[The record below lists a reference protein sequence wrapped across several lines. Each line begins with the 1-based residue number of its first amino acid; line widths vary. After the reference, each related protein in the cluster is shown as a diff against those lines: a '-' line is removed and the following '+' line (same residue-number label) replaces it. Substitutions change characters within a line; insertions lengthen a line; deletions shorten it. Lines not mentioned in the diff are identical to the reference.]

1 MVRRPADAAREA
13 SYGII
18 SAVQPPSP
26 PSPPPLSSP
35 PPPPSPG
42 PSPPPYAPGEM
53 PPHPPPSPP
62 RMPGGIQVEFDFTL
76 ARGKYEDG
84 LQLSEVVLYGVDGQR
99 LAVIDAANPGGTQRS
114 LQNAGKAIDGNTDT
128 KWYDYG
134 FVANGYSKLLLT
146 LASYGQLGA
155 YEFTTA
161 NDVPKR
167 DPIGWTVSIVRPTG
181 ERVPLHVVSGD
192 RVDGVIVHV
201 PLERQ
206 AKTDRF
212 YVNAPPPPPAPP
224 TPPPP
229 PSPPPSPPYSPG
241 FRVLP
246 FPPPPPC
253 PLCVGTASFAQ
264 PLAGCDVFVDADGNR
279 APAGAAAEP
288 MTRTGADGS
297 FAFPEYGEEGGGPEG
312 PRVIMPH
319 AGCIDAH
326 TGLALPTSMESLGT
340 VAHISP
346 LTTMQVNLLRA
357 ANGRRSRRLQTVAM
371 RDVDAAARD
380 ARRARAAERLGPPVR
395 RAHRRRRRDR
405 RRGGGE
411 GDHADGDGGARLGA
425 PRSPL
430 GVWRGRPRVLGAA
443 EGARRRHDAGV
454 ARGGA
459 RLGGAPAR
467 RLHAVA
473 LPQDHGPPPR
483 GALLGRARGR
493 DLGRRP

>member
-1 MVRRPADAAREA
+1 MVRRPADAARGVVRHHLRRPAAEP
-13 SYGII
+13 
-18 SAVQPPSP
+18 AVAAAA
-26 PSPPPLSSP
+26 LVAAAAAE
-35 PPPPSPG
+35 PG
-42 PSPPPYAPGEM
+42 AVAAAVRAGRDAAAPAAVAAADAG
-53 PPHPPPSPP
+53 
-62 RMPGGIQVEFDFTL
+62 RIQVEFDFTL

-99 LAVIDAANPGGTQRS
+99 LAVVDAANPGGTQRS

-229 PSPPPSPPYSPG
+229 PSPPPSPPYAPG

-264 PLAGCDVFVDADGNR
+264 PLSGCDVFVDADGNR
-279 APAGAAAEP
+279 APA
-288 MTRTGADGS
+288 
-297 FAFPEYGEEGGGPEG
+297 
-312 PRVIMPH
+312 
-319 AGCIDAH
+319 
-326 TGLALPTSMESLGT
+326 
-340 VAHISP
+340 
-346 LTTMQVNLLRA
+346 
-357 ANGRRSRRLQTVAM
+357 
-371 RDVDAAARD
+371 
-380 ARRARAAERLGPPVR
+380 
-395 RAHRRRRRDR
+395 
-405 RRGGGE
+405 
-411 GDHADGDGGARLGA
+411 
-425 PRSPL
+425 
-430 GVWRGRPRVLGAA
+430 
-443 EGARRRHDAGV
+443 
-454 ARGGA
+454 
-459 RLGGAPAR
+459 APAPSR
-467 RLHAVA
+467 
-473 LPQDHGPPPR
+473 
-483 GALLGRARGR
+483 
-493 DLGRRP
+493 